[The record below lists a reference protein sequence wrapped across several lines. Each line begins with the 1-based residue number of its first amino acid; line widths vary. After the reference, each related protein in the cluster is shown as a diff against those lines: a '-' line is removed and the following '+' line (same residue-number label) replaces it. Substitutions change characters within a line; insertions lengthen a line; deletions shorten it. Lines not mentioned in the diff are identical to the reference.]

1 MAKRVHTHLLIDD
14 TASAVTEAKKG
25 LYAYPDSKPLKLA
38 LIKALCASGSEIE
51 ALEEWK
57 DLATQDRELLE
68 DRTALE
74 TLAWGVLNKGES
86 SNQLS
91 IKVNALIGASMTR
104 DAKAL
109 PLILGAMRG
118 SNSMLRSISI
128 GLAAAYGDFPLQ
140 DEIERLLKD
149 EHVWYVRLELIR
161 AIGALRMT
169 GAKDLLLEIIGNP
182 RTMAEEKA
190 AAIISLVGLYDS
202 IGDKELASLV
212 RSNRAGLRELAC
224 QIISHLDL
232 TEKVDLLVPLLH
244 DAHPAVRMSAL
255 NTLALLN
262 IREIEGKPLFENP
275 RVYRLI
281 DDPIAEV
288 AITASWLALLKGDK
302 RGGKSLKNWAHKGED
317 RYARLAAGSLAIS
330 GQAGVRLS
338 KWLMRKSRDPYIQM
352 TLAIGLIGQRE
363 SVNAACQI
371 LTKHLSKTEKWMW
384 DTSLNPLF
392 RTLSPSRVPLS
403 GQIPNY
409 PEVINQVTRL
419 EVLQILCIMKH
430 EGAQEAVKEFLSTH
444 SWGVVGTAAS
454 TLLQEGDDEALD
466 IVRGLLNDPEEK
478 IRLQAALILA
488 QLGND
493 KQAVEV
499 LKKSYPHVHREI
511 KIHILQAIAK
521 VGDPEAISFL
531 LDRLNEP
538 FQVLR
543 VVAATAIIQCLYH

>member
-1 MAKRVHTHLLIDD
+1 VAKRVHTHLLIDD
-14 TASAVTEAKKG
+14 PVSAISEAKKG

-38 LIKALCASGSEIE
+38 LVKALCASGNEIE
-51 ALEEWK
+51 ALEEWNE
-57 DLATQDRELLE
+57 LTIQDRTLLE
-68 DRTALE
+68 NRTALE

-91 IKVNALIGASMTR
+91 IRVNALIGASMTR

-109 PLILGAMRG
+109 PLILNAMRG

-128 GLAAAYGDFPLQ
+128 GLAASYGDFPLQ
-140 DEIERLLKD
+140 DEIERLLKE

-161 AIGALRMT
+161 AIGALRMIGT
-169 GAKDLLLEIIGNP
+169 KDLLLEIIGNP
-182 RTMAEEKA
+182 RTMAEEKV

-232 TEKVDLLVPLLH
+232 REKVDLLVPLLK
-244 DAHPAVRMSAL
+244 DAHPGVRVSAL
-255 NTLALLN
+255 STLALLN
-262 IREIEGKPLFENP
+262 VHEIEGKPLFNNP

-281 DDPIAEV
+281 DDPISEV

-302 RGGKSLKNWAHKGED
+302 RGEKNLKNWVLKGEG
-317 RYARLAAGSLAIS
+317 RYARLAAGALAIS
-330 GQAGVRLS
+330 GDAGVKLS

-363 SVNAACQI
+363 SVDTACQI
-371 LTKHLSKTEKWMW
+371 LAKHLSQNEKWMW

-392 RTLSPSRVPLS
+392 RSLSPSRVPLS

-419 EVLQILCIMKH
+419 EVLQILCIMKY

-444 SWGVVGTAAS
+444 TWGVVGTAAS

-466 IVRGLLNDPEEK
+466 FVRGLLNDPEEK

-493 KQAVEV
+493 VQAVEV
-499 LKKSYPHVHREI
+499 LKKSYPRVHRDI